1 MLIVGEK
8 INASIP
14 SSKKIIQALDESS
27 LIALAVKQVEAGAD
41 FIDINVGTGSG
52 SVTDE
57 INTMKWA
64 VEKVQAH
71 IDKPLCIDSADAE
84 VLSAGLSTIKNEK
97 CMINST
103 NAEKAQMDKVLH
115 LAKTYDADLVALPID
130 EQGIPAT
137 VEKRIDVCR
146 RILDAS
152 DKYRIPGNKI
162 LFDPLV
168 LPISTD
174 NRQGKVTLDTLAAIK
189 RTFPESRTI
198 MGLSNISYGLPQRKK
213 INNSLMHMAI
223 YAGLDAAIANPNDE
237 LLMETIKTAE
247 AVAGKDRHCRRYIR
261 VFRNKH

>member
-14 SSKKIIQALDESS
+14 SSKKIIQALDEDS
-27 LIALAVKQVEAGAD
+27 LIALAVKQVESGAD
-41 FIDINVGTGSG
+41 VIDINVGTGSG

-64 VEKVQAH
+64 VQKVQSR

-84 VLSAGLSTIKNEK
+84 VLSAGLSTIRHEK

-103 NAEKAQMDKVLH
+103 NAEKDQMDRVLN

-137 VEKRIDVCR
+137 VEKRIEVCR
-146 RILDAS
+146 RLFEACQ
-152 DKYRIPGNKI
+152 KHRIPGNKI

-174 NRQGKVTLDTLAAIK
+174 NGQGKITLDTLAAIK
-189 RTFPESRTI
+189 KTFPEARTI

-213 INNSLMHMAI
+213 INNALMHMAI
-223 YAGLDAAIANPNDE
+223 YAGLDAAIANPNDA

-261 VFRNKH
+261 MFRNKN